1 MLGHMNVYH
10 NPASLGYLTVAKK
23 IDILD
28 NGEVEFIDSLDSEFS
43 ESFEQVEEADSNVV
57 SEDAEF
63 DDFEENESE
72 EEIVFIEENI
82 LSDSVKLDTAKS
94 SSNFSMSI
102 FNFSF
107 GLGSGSITPDWI
119 NNQLF
124 GGRDLRNIE
133 ERKDF
138 LSGISEDMN
147 IQVPL
152 VSALPVLNISFGST
166 VIGLGQIRSYTS
178 IKIPSGLVQ
187 VPFKGIDKDE
197 ELNINAQ
204 TVIDQ
209 LTEDQYLGEVVKS
222 ETIFPQIGE
231 ELRDQGGIAIL
242 VAMLV
247 ILVYII
253 FRFQIKFGYGAIAAL
268 FHDVLIILGIFSIFN
283 LTFDLSV
290 LAALL
295 AVVGYSL
302 NDSIVVSDRIRENFL
317 DENKKGSSEVL
328 LNDSL
333 NQVFARTIITSFTTL
348 LVLIALLIAGGEA
361 LKNFSLA
368 LAAGVIVGSYSS
380 IFIVVRVLLLTGLS
394 KKDMEKPKNEP
405 EESYSLD

>member
-1 MLGHMNVYH
+1 
-10 NPASLGYLTVAKK
+10 
-23 IDILD
+23 
-28 NGEVEFIDSLDSEFS
+28 
-43 ESFEQVEEADSNVV
+43 
-57 SEDAEF
+57 
-63 DDFEENESE
+63 
-72 EEIVFIEENI
+72 
-82 LSDSVKLDTAKS
+82 
-94 SSNFSMSI
+94 
-102 FNFSF
+102 
-107 GLGSGSITPDWI
+107 
-119 NNQLF
+119 
-124 GGRDLRNIE
+124 
-133 ERKDF
+133 
-138 LSGISEDMN
+138 
-147 IQVPL
+147 
-152 VSALPVLNISFGST
+152 
-166 VIGLGQIRSYTS
+166 
-178 IKIPSGLVQ
+178 
-187 VPFKGIDKDE
+187 
-197 ELNINAQ
+197 
-204 TVIDQ
+204 
-209 LTEDQYLGEVVKS
+209 
-222 ETIFPQIGE
+222 
-231 ELRDQGGIAIL
+231 
-242 VAMLV
+242 MLV

-253 FRFQIKFGYGAIAAL
+253 FRFQIKFGYGAITAL

-368 LAAGVIVGSYSS
+368 LAAGVVVGSYSS